1 MMENNPKG
9 MTLTAA
15 SSDALI
21 SSSSSPPSP
30 GIKRTLVLFANKFS
44 LGAEV
49 LSFLSSVSERMCVEY
64 FP

>member
-21 SSSSSPPSP
+21 LSSSPPPSP
-30 GIKRTLVLFANKFS
+30 GIILVLFANKFS

-64 FP
+64 SP